1 MKKIHQ
7 FWLRGQRLLNN
18 LPVSGQITFSIPFR
32 ALWAGG
38 GLLVASVIIL
48 SIWTNNS
55 DPFGISQQSQVL
67 TLPSE
72 DITNLAPA
80 MEQVVT
86 TPEDVWQQAIVKKGD
101 SLARIFAR
109 LDIKPTQ
116 LHNIMKSGKSAR
128 KLKRIKPGQEINIRA
143 NRKGEVLELLQI
155 ISPTRS
161 FSVKRENNTF
171 KTQLVERDPEIR
183 IRHAHGSIDSSLYL
197 AAQKAGIEDALIMDL
212 VSIFGWDIDFA
223 LDIRQKD
230 NFTVLYEDIFIEGE
244 KVRTGNIIAAEFSNQ
259 GKKYRAVRYTD
270 AKGHTDYYDE
280 NGRSMR
286 KAFLRTPVAYSRI
299 SSRFGKRRHPVLNR
313 LKLHKGV
320 DYAASRGTPVKAT
333 GSGKI
338 IYRGRK
344 GGYGKTIVIRHAGKY
359 STLYAHMSGYK
370 RGLRN
375 GTRVKQGQTIGF
387 VGSTGLATGPHLHYE
402 FRINGAHRNPLRV
415 RLPHANPIHRKYKQ
429 DFIEKSNGF
438 FAQLNAISN
447 SMIALN
453 NE

>member
-1 MKKIHQ
+1 MQKIRQ
-7 FWLRGQRLLNN
+7 FWQHGQRLLSN
-18 LPVSGQITFSIPFR
+18 LPVSGQITISIPFL
-32 ALWAGG
+32 ALWLGG
-38 GLLVASVIIL
+38 GLLVASVITL
-48 SIWTNNS
+48 SIWTDNPDS
-55 DPFGISQQSQVL
+55 LEISQQVQNL

-72 DITNLAPA
+72 EITNLAPA
-80 MEQVVT
+80 MEQVVSK
-86 TPEDVWQQAIVKKGD
+86 PEDVWQQAIVEKGD

-109 LDIKPTQ
+109 LDISPVQ
-116 LHNIMKSGKSAR
+116 LYKIMKSGKSAR
-128 KLKRIKPGQEINIRA
+128 ELKRIKPGQEINIRT
-143 NRKGEVLELLQI
+143 NKQGEVLELLHI
-155 ISPTRS
+155 TSPTRS
-161 FSVKRENNTF
+161 FLVKREDNTF

-183 IRHAHGSIDSSLYL
+183 VRHAHGSIDSSLFL

-212 VSIFGWDIDFA
+212 IGIFGWDIDFA

-230 NFTVLYEDIFIEGE
+230 NFTVLYEDVYIEGE
-244 KVRTGNIIAAEFSNQ
+244 KIRTGNIIAAEFTNQ

-270 AKGHTDYYDE
+270 AKGHTDYYNE

-286 KAFLRTPVAYSRI
+286 KAFLRTPVSYSRI

-313 LKLHKGV
+313 LRLHKGV
-320 DYAASRGTPVKAT
+320 DYVASRGTPVKAT

-370 RGLRN
+370 RGLRS
-375 GTRVKQGQTIGF
+375 GKRVKQGQTIGY

-415 RLPHANPIHRKYKQ
+415 RLPAAKPIHRKYKQ
-429 DFIEKSNGF
+429 DFIEKSNGL
-438 FAQLNAISN
+438 FAQLDAVSD

-453 NE
+453 N